1 MESWPKKRT
10 VGVTTPTDNWDWA
23 PVPPHLPS
31 HLWAFR
37 SPMAGQPLRLKPARV
52 VKALVG
58 CVRIQVL
65 LLSSVGAIVHKVR

>member
-23 PVPPHLPS
+23 LVPPHLPS

-37 SPMAGQPLRLKPARV
+37 SPMAGRPLRLKPARV
-52 VKALVG
+52 GQAPVVCL
-58 CVRIQVL
+58 RIQVL
-65 LLSSVGAIVHKVR
+65 LWSSVGAMVHKVR